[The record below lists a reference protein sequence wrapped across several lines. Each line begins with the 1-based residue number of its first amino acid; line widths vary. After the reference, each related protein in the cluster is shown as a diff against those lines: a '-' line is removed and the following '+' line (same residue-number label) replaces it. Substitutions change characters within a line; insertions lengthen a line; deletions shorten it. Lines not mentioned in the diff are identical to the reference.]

1 MTTLVSLPSQSGKSV
16 PGSQWLQPQ
25 GAQAGGGTWE
35 NRPPCPRLAA
45 RGVAVSGAGDRHSCL
60 AASGPSDGNT
70 ELLTP
75 RFLSFSPSGDLG
87 AQERS

>member
-1 MTTLVSLPSQSGKSV
+1 MTMLVSLERPGQPVAPAPGGSG
-16 PGSQWLQPQ
+16 WR
-25 GAQAGGGTWE
+25 GTWE
-35 NRPPCPRLAA
+35 NRPPCPCVAA